1 MSTPFS
7 VEYDVHFA
15 RVGRGAPKEL
25 CSGSEPPRAPTPVGG
40 VGRIA
45 RLMALAIHFDA
56 LVRTGAVKNYAELAT
71 LGHVTTARVSQITRL
86 LHLAPDI
93 QEQLLFYQHPA
104 RGRDPIYLARLQPIA
119 AAVDWKKQRRM
130 WRELMAL
137 RP

>member
-7 VEYDVHFA
+7 VEYDVYFA

-25 CSGSEPPRAPTPVGG
+25 CVGSEPSPAPTPVGG

-45 RLMALAIHFDA
+45 RLMALAIRFDE
-56 LVRTGAVKNYAELAT
+56 LVRTGAVKSYAELAT

-86 LHLAPDI
+86 LQLAPDI
-93 QEQLLFYQHPA
+93 QEELLFYQRPA
-104 RGRDPIYLARLQPIA
+104 GGRDPIYLARLQPIA
-119 AAVDWKKQRRM
+119 AVTDWKKQRRM
-130 WRELMAL
+130 WRQLTAL